1 MINQLL
7 LTRYLLILVP
17 AIASMYLETYRSN
30 DTYAL
35 FVLLFIGLTEIR
47 RTHLPNTGWMLLL
60 EIGCTGWMSYHYEG
74 VWFISFFSTLLT
86 YISNLNRQ
94 QQFGVLLLQLF
105 VLNLSLQNQPSM
117 YFTIANVLFIAL
129 AILSFQF
136 QRMKKNKDDVELLY
150 DQLRKQHYELDE
162 ARLQL
167 MDYAR
172 KVENIAQTEERNR
185 ISHDLH
191 DDLGHKLI
199 RLKMMMEA
207 SLTILPSQPNKG
219 TEMLRSVR
227 DQLGE
232 SMELLRST
240 VRRLKPNERSLQ
252 SYSLSKLIEGLTREN
267 AIDIELDIQGMP
279 YDLYPSLEYILYRNA
294 QEAISNAI
302 RHGAATHIQITLH
315 YAANQVT
322 MQVSNNGTRVL
333 EPTVKGLGL
342 SGMEERIKVIGGQ
355 LLISNEE
362 HFTVTTVLPAF
373 RHNGVN

>member
-1 MINQLL
+1 MKNQLI

-17 AIASMYLETYRSN
+17 AIASMYLETYLSN

-35 FVLLFIGLTEIR
+35 FVLLFIGLIEIR
-47 RTHLPNTGWMLLL
+47 RTRFPNTSWMLFL
-60 EIGCTGWMSYHYEG
+60 EIGSTGWMSYHYEG

-86 YISNLNRQ
+86 YVPRLNRQ
-94 QQFGVLLLQLF
+94 QQWGALLFQLIA
-105 VLNLSLQNQPSM
+105 LNFALHHQPAL
-117 YFTIANVLFIAL
+117 YITIANVMFTTL
-129 AILSFQF
+129 AILSFHLQH
-136 QRMKKNKDDVELLY
+136 MKKNKDEVELLY
-150 DQLRKQHYELDE
+150 DHLRKQHYALDE
-162 ARLQL
+162 DRLQL

-207 SLTILPSQPNKG
+207 ALTILPSQPSKG

-240 VRRLKPNERSLQ
+240 VRRLKPNEHSLQ
-252 SYSLSKLIEGLTREN
+252 SYSLGTLIAGLTREN
-267 AIDIELDIQGMP
+267 AIDITLDIQGMP
-279 YDLYPSLEYILYRNA
+279 YELYPSLEFILYRNA

-302 RHGAATHIQITLH
+302 RHGAATYVGITLQ
-315 YAANQVT
+315 YDANQVT
-322 MQVSNNGTRVL
+322 MGVSNNGTTQFN
-333 EPTVKGLGL
+333 PTVKGVGL
-342 SGMEERIKVIGGQ
+342 SGMEERLKVIGGQ
-355 LLISNEE
+355 LFISNEE
-362 HFTVTTVLPAF
+362 KFTVTTVLPAF
-373 RHNGVN
+373 RNTETK

>member
-7 LTRYLLILVP
+7 LIRYLLLLVP
-17 AIASMYLETYRSN
+17 AIASMYLVTYISN

-47 RTHLPNTGWMLLL
+47 RTRFPNTNWMLLL
-60 EIGCTGWMSYHYEG
+60 EIGCTGWMSYHFEG
-74 VWFISFFSTLLT
+74 VWFLSFFSTLLT
-86 YISNLNRQ
+86 YVPKLNRQ
-94 QQFGVLLLQLF
+94 QQVGAILLQLL
-105 VLNLSLQNQPSM
+105 VLNFSLQNQSSM
-117 YFTIANVLFIAL
+117 YFIVANVMFCTIAILF
-129 AILSFQF
+129 FQL

-150 DQLRKQHYELDE
+150 DQLRKQHYALDE

-199 RLKMMMEA
+199 RIKMMMEA
-207 SLTILPSQPNKG
+207 SLTILPSQPSKG

-240 VRRLKPNERSLQ
+240 VRRLKPNKYSLQ
-252 SYSLSKLIEGLTREN
+252 SYSLAKLIDELTREN

-279 YDLYPSLEYILYRNA
+279 YELYPSLEYILYRNA

-302 RHGAATHIQITLH
+302 RHGAATYVQITLQ

-322 MQVSNNGTRVL
+322 MQVSNNGTRQM

-355 LLISNEE
+355 LLISNEQ
-362 HFTVTTVLPAF
+362 HFTVTTILPAF
-373 RHNGVN
+373 RHNEAN